1 MRLVIFIILLIVSG
15 NVRAQ
20 PTSEKILIYKHG
32 CYGQCHPINYDS
44 CGFTKDTIFES
55 ILITKTGKKYFKNGK
70 VFSKQKADSL
80 NNLIEFNFGSIE
92 KLAEEVEYD
101 KTLKFVPP
109 FPNCCEFEDYT
120 VFKRKKQVHFFVFR
134 GESGSHGETW
144 AELDEKAIEMFRKIR
159 DIIK

>member
-1 MRLVIFIILLIVSG
+1 MNYIIITYSFYLI
-15 NVRAQ
+15 
-20 PTSEKILIYKHG
+20 I
-32 CYGQCHPINYDS
+32 
-44 CGFTKDTIFES
+44 TIS
-55 ILITKTGKKYFKNGK
+55 LTIWVARTLFKNGK

-120 VFKRKKQVHFFVFR
+120 VFKRKKQVHFLVFR